1 VTAAHDVSVEA
12 RDLARKFGDF
22 TAVDSVSFAVRPG
35 EIFGFLGPNGAGKTT
50 TLRMLTSLLPP
61 TSGGATVAGHDV
73 ATQGQQVRRSIG
85 YMSQL
90 FSLYLDLRVIENL
103 ELFAGLYDLPP
114 ERVGERIGWA
124 LETAGLED
132 RREALTGT
140 LPLGL
145 KQRLALGCA
154 VLHEPPVLFLDEPTS
169 GVDPAARRRFWDLID
184 RLAEDGTTVLVST
197 HYMEEAEYC
206 HRLALMNRGRLI
218 ALDRPAALRE
228 EFPGTI
234 LDVRLDGDP
243 ARAVAAL
250 EDVEAASDIGMYGRA
265 LHVRVDDPDVGRRAV
280 VDRLTREGL
289 GVRSAE
295 AVPPSLE
302 DVFVARVGQEGG
314 ALGG

>member
-154 VLHEPPVLFLDEPTS
+154 VLDEPPVLFLDEPTS

>member
-1 VTAAHDVSVEA
+1 MTASNHASVEA
-12 RDLARKFGDF
+12 RDLTRKFGGF

-50 TLRMLTSLLPP
+50 PIRMLTSLLPP

-73 ATQGQQVRRSIG
+73 ATQGDRVRRSIG

-90 FSLYLDLRVIENL
+90 FSLYLDLTVMENL
-103 ELFAGLYDLPP
+103 ELFASLYDLAP
-114 ERVGERIGWA
+114 ERAGERIGWA

-145 KQRLALGCA
+145 KQRLALGGA
-154 VLHEPPVLFLDEPTS
+154 VLHEPEVLFLDEPTS

-184 RLAEDGTTVLVST
+184 RLAEGGTTVLVST

-228 EFPGTI
+228 DFPGTI
-234 LDVRLDGDP
+234 LDVRVEGDP

-250 EDVEAASDIGMYGRA
+250 DEVEAASDVGMYGRA
-265 LHVRVDDPDVGRRAV
+265 LHVRVQDADAGRRAV
-280 VDRLTREGL
+280 VERLTREGL

-295 AVPPSLE
+295 PVPASLE
-302 DVFVARVGQEGG
+302 DVFVALVGQEGG
-314 ALGG
+314 APDG